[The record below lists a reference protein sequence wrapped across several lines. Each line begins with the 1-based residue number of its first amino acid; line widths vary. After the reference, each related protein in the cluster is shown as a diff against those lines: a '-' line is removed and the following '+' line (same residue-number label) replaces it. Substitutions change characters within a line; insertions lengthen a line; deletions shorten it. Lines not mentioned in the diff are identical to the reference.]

1 MYFDNTESP
10 FGSEEKMDTQKNLD
24 VFCNEALKLGA
35 FEAIVVSTQK
45 VFTATWV
52 RMRCQFGCSEYG
64 QCLTCPPYSPT
75 PETTRK
81 MLDEYQTAIL
91 LHGDQTKTLR
101 RIGREL
107 ENKIFLAGYYKAFA
121 FLCGPC
127 RLCKECVVMK
137 LKRGKTCICKHPEL
151 ARPAMEAAGIDV
163 FATARAAGLPIEVV
177 RSAEDQ
183 QNYYALVLVE

>member
-1 MYFDNTESP
+1 MATP
-10 FGSEEKMDTQKNLD
+10 QQLD
-24 VFCNEALKLGA
+24 VFCNEARQMGA
-35 FEAIVVSTQK
+35 IDTVVVSPQQ

-52 RMRCQFGCSEYG
+52 RLRCQYGCSEYG
-64 QCLTCPPYSPT
+64 QCLTCPPHSPA

-81 MLDEYQTAIL
+81 MLDEYNSMIL
-91 LHGDQTKTLR
+91 IHSSEWSLV
-101 RIGREL
+101 REIAQAL
-107 ENKIFLAGYYKAFA
+107 EVKVFLAGYYKAFA

-127 RLCKECVVMK
+127 ELCKTCVAA
-137 LKRGKTCICKHPEL
+137 KRKPGKAVECKHPEL

-177 RSAEDQ
+177 RSKGCP